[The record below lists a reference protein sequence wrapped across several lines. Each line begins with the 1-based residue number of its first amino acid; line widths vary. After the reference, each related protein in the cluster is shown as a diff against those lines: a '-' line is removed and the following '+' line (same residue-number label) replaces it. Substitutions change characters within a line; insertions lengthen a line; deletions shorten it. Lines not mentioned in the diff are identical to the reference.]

1 MELILYTLRTVA
13 YAIVDPMHIFMLIVL
28 GVMFYIKN
36 KRVSLMQKMTIGE
49 IINSPL
55 ELTLSQISLGI
66 IAGAIVSILLSS
78 FGVIFT
84 ENSGIEVM
92 FMISVLLLFIKK
104 RYMGFAYSGAILGAI
119 SIFSNILAE
128 LTKTESYINV
138 NILVLMTFVGVIHI
152 VEGFLIMF
160 DGGRGAIPV
169 FTNKDNKIIGGFA
182 YNRYW
187 ALPVALFIA
196 ITSNISSVSTSDVA
210 TPDWWP
216 IINRSGA
223 LLLLS
228 SAIIAS
234 IPLYGV
240 IGYNSVSFT
249 KEKNK
254 KPIYSGVGILIY
266 GVLLTLI
273 AQLSNFGIVGQII
286 GVIFAPLGYELM
298 LKIQNKFEESGK
310 YLYVTDDNGVT
321 VLEVAPN
328 SPAFESGVRRGDK
341 ILEVNKNKVISEV
354 EIFKEVRE
362 SFSEIPFKIK
372 KISGEIVD
380 LNIKPKNKR
389 IGMLLVPK
397 MVKVDSTLSVDNDDF
412 KKILEEMKRKR

>member
-138 NILVLMTFVGVIHI
+138 NILVLMTFVGIIHV
-152 VEGFLIMF
+152 VEGILIMF

-234 IPLYGV
+234 VPLYGV
-240 IGYNSVSFT
+240 VGYNSVSFT

-310 YLYVTDDNGVT
+310 YLYVTDDDGVA

-354 EIFKEVRE
+354 EIFKDVRE
-362 SFSEIPFKIK
+362 NFGEIPFKIK

-397 MVKVDSTLSVDNDDF
+397 MVKVDSTLSVNNDDF

>member
-397 MVKVDSTLSVDNDDF
+397 MVKVDSTLSVNNDDF

>member
-310 YLYVTDDNGVT
+310 YLYVTDDDGVA

>member
-1 MELILYTLRTVA
+1 MELMVYTLRTVA
-13 YAIVDPMHIFMLIVL
+13 YAIVDPMHLFMLVAL
-28 GVMFYIKN
+28 GIMFYIKN
-36 KRVSLMQKMTIGE
+36 RRISIMQKMTIGE
-49 IINSPL
+49 SINSPL
-55 ELTLSQISLGI
+55 ELTLSQIALGI
-66 IAGAIVSILLSS
+66 IAGAIVSIILSG
-78 FGVIFT
+78 FGIIFN
-84 ENSGIEVM
+84 ENSGIEIM
-92 FMISVLLLFIKK
+92 FMISIALLFIKK
-104 RYMGFAYSGAILGAI
+104 RYIGFAYSGAILGAI
-119 SIFSNILAE
+119 SIFFNILAE
-128 LTKTESYINV
+128 LTRTESYINV
-138 NILVLMTFVGVIHI
+138 NILVLMSFVGIIHI
-152 VEGFLIMF
+152 VEGILIMV
-160 DGGRGAIPV
+160 DGRRGAIPV

-196 ITSNISSVSTSDVA
+196 ITSNISSVNTSAVA

-254 KPIYSGVGILIY
+254 KPIYSGIGILIY
-266 GVLLTLI
+266 GVVLTLI
-273 AQLSNFGIVGQII
+273 AQISSFGIVGQII
-286 GVIFAPLGYELM
+286 VVAFAALGYEITI
-298 LKIQNKFEESGK
+298 KIQNKIEESGE
-310 YLYVTDDNGVT
+310 YLYVTDDTGVA

-341 ILEVNKNKVISEV
+341 ILEVNRNKVTSEV
-354 EIFKEVRE
+354 EIFKSIRE
-362 SFSEIPFKIK
+362 NFGEIPFKIK

-380 LNIKPKNKR
+380 LNIIPKNKR
-389 IGMLLVPK
+389 VGMLLVPR
-397 MVKVDSTLSVDNDDF
+397 MVKADSTLSVDNDDF

>member
-13 YAIVDPMHIFMLIVL
+13 YAIVDPMHLFMLVVL
-28 GVMFYIKN
+28 GIMFYIKN
-36 KRVSLMQKMTIGE
+36 KRISIMQKMTIGE
-49 IINSPL
+49 TINSPL
-55 ELTLSQISLGI
+55 ELTLSQIALGI
-66 IAGAIVSILLSS
+66 IAGVIVSIMLSG
-78 FGVIFT
+78 FGIIFN
-84 ENSGIEVM
+84 ENSGIEIM
-92 FMISVLLLFIKK
+92 FMISILLLFIKK
-104 RYMGFAYSGAILGAI
+104 RYISFAYSGAILGAV
-119 SIFSNILAE
+119 SILLNILAE

-138 NILVLMTFVGVIHI
+138 NILVLMTFVGLIHV
-152 VEGFLIMF
+152 VEGILVMF

-169 FTNKDNKIIGGFA
+169 FTNRDDKIIGGFA

-196 ITSNISSVSTSDVA
+196 ITSDISSATTSAVA

-228 SAIIAS
+228 TAIIAS

-254 KPIYSGVGILIY
+254 KPIYSGLGILIY
-266 GVLLTLI
+266 GVILTLI
-273 AQLSNFGIVGQII
+273 AQLSNFGIVGQIL
-286 GVIFAPLGYELM
+286 VIVFAPLGYELTI
-298 LKIQNKFEESGK
+298 KIQNKIENSGE
-310 YLYVTDDNGVT
+310 YLYVTDDNGVA

-328 SPAFESGVRRGDK
+328 SPAFKSGVRRGDK
-341 ILEVNKNKVISEV
+341 ILEVNKNKVTSEV
-354 EIFKEVRE
+354 EIFRE
-362 SFSEIPFKIK
+362 IRENFSEIPFRIK

-380 LNIKPKNKR
+380 LNIIPKNKR
-389 IGMLLVPK
+389 VGMLLVPR
-397 MVKVDSTLSVDNDDF
+397 MVKADSTLSVDNDDF
-412 KKILEEMKRKR
+412 KKVLEEMKRKR

>member
-216 IINRSGA
+216 IINRSGS

-240 IGYNSVSFT
+240 VGYNSVSFT

-254 KPIYSGVGILIY
+254 KPIYSGTGILIY

-310 YLYVTDDNGVT
+310 YLYVTDDNGVA

>member
-298 LKIQNKFEESGK
+298 LKIQNKLEESGK
-310 YLYVTDDNGVT
+310 YLYVTDDNGVA

>member
-298 LKIQNKFEESGK
+298 LKIQNKFEDSGK
-310 YLYVTDDNGVT
+310 YLYVTDDNGVA

>member
-28 GVMFYIKN
+28 GIMFYIKN

-216 IINRSGA
+216 IINRSGS

-240 IGYNSVSFT
+240 VGYNSVSFT

-254 KPIYSGVGILIY
+254 KPIYSGTGILIY

-310 YLYVTDDNGVT
+310 YLYVTDDNGVA

>member
-234 IPLYGV
+234 VPLYGV
-240 IGYNSVSFT
+240 VGYNSVSFT

-310 YLYVTDDNGVT
+310 YLYVTDDDGVA

-354 EIFKEVRE
+354 EIFKDVRE
-362 SFSEIPFKIK
+362 NFGEIPFKIK

-397 MVKVDSTLSVDNDDF
+397 MVKVDSTLSVNNDDF

>member
-13 YAIVDPMHIFMLIVL
+13 YAIVDPMHLFMLVVL
-28 GVMFYIKN
+28 GIMFYIKN
-36 KRVSLMQKMTIGE
+36 KRISIMQKMTIGE
-49 IINSPL
+49 TINSPL
-55 ELTLSQISLGI
+55 ELTLSQIALGI
-66 IAGAIVSILLSS
+66 IAGVIVSIMLSG
-78 FGVIFT
+78 FGIIFN
-84 ENSGIEVM
+84 ENSGIEIM
-92 FMISVLLLFIKK
+92 FMISILLLFIKK
-104 RYMGFAYSGAILGAI
+104 RYMSFAYSGAILGAV
-119 SIFSNILAE
+119 SILLNILAE

-138 NILVLMTFVGVIHI
+138 NILVLMTFVGLIHV
-152 VEGFLIMF
+152 VEGILVMF

-169 FTNKDNKIIGGFA
+169 FTNRDDKIIGGFA

-196 ITSNISSVSTSDVA
+196 ITSDISSVTTSAVA

-228 SAIIAS
+228 TAIIAS

-254 KPIYSGVGILIY
+254 KPIYSGLGILIY
-266 GVLLTLI
+266 GVILTLI
-273 AQLSNFGIVGQII
+273 AQLSNFGIVGQIL
-286 GVIFAPLGYELM
+286 VIVFAPLGYEFTI
-298 LKIQNKFEESGK
+298 KIQNKIENSGE
-310 YLYVTDDNGVT
+310 YLYVTDDNGVA

-328 SPAFESGVRRGDK
+328 SPAFKSGVRRGDK
-341 ILEVNKNKVISEV
+341 ILEVNKNKVTSEV
-354 EIFKEVRE
+354 EIFRE
-362 SFSEIPFKIK
+362 IRENFSEIPFRIK

-380 LNIKPKNKR
+380 LNIIPKNKR
-389 IGMLLVPK
+389 VGMLLVPR
-397 MVKVDSTLSVDNDDF
+397 MVKADSTLSVDNDDF
-412 KKILEEMKRKR
+412 KKVLEEMKRKR

>member
-169 FTNKDNKIIGGFA
+169 FTNKDNKIIGG
-182 YNRYW
+182 
-187 ALPVALFIA
+187 
-196 ITSNISSVSTSDVA
+196 S
-210 TPDWWP
+210 
-216 IINRSGA
+216 
-223 LLLLS
+223 
-228 SAIIAS
+228 
-234 IPLYGV
+234 
-240 IGYNSVSFT
+240 
-249 KEKNK
+249 
-254 KPIYSGVGILIY
+254 
-266 GVLLTLI
+266 
-273 AQLSNFGIVGQII
+273 Q
-286 GVIFAPLGYELM
+286 
-298 LKIQNKFEESGK
+298 
-310 YLYVTDDNGVT
+310 
-321 VLEVAPN
+321 
-328 SPAFESGVRRGDK
+328 
-341 ILEVNKNKVISEV
+341 
-354 EIFKEVRE
+354 
-362 SFSEIPFKIK
+362 
-372 KISGEIVD
+372 
-380 LNIKPKNKR
+380 
-389 IGMLLVPK
+389 
-397 MVKVDSTLSVDNDDF
+397 
-412 KKILEEMKRKR
+412 

>member
-13 YAIVDPMHIFMLIVL
+13 YAIVDPMHIFMLVVL
-28 GVMFYIKN
+28 GIMFYIKN
-36 KRVSLMQKMTIGE
+36 KRISIMQKMTIGE
-49 IINSPL
+49 TINSPL
-55 ELTLSQISLGI
+55 ELTLSQIALGI
-66 IAGAIVSILLSS
+66 IAGGILSIILSS
-78 FGVIFT
+78 FGIIFN
-84 ENSGIEVM
+84 ENSGIEMM
-92 FMISVLLLFIKK
+92 FMISILLLFFKK
-104 RYMGFAYSGAILGAI
+104 RYMGFVYSGAVLGAV
-119 SIFSNILAE
+119 SIILNVLAE

-138 NILVLMTFVGVIHI
+138 NILVLMTFVGLFNI
-152 VEGFLIMF
+152 VEGILVMF

-196 ITSNISSVSTSDVA
+196 ITRNISSVNTSAVVI
-210 TPDWWP
+210 PDWWP

-240 IGYNSVSFT
+240 VGYNSVSFT

-254 KPIYSGVGILIY
+254 KPIYSGIGILIY

-273 AQLSNFGIVGQII
+273 AQLSNLGIVGQII
-286 GVIFAPLGYELM
+286 VVVFAPLGYELM

-310 YLYVTDDNGVT
+310 YLYITDDNGVA

-328 SPAFESGVRRGDK
+328 SPAFEAGVRRGDK
-341 ILEVNKNKVISEV
+341 ILEVNRNKVISEV
-354 EIFKEVRE
+354 EIFRAVRE
-362 SFSEIPFKIK
+362 NFSEIPFRIK

-380 LNIKPKNKR
+380 LNIIPKNKR
-389 IGMLLVPK
+389 VGMLLVPR
-397 MVKVDSTLSVDNDDF
+397 MVKADSTLSVDNDDF
-412 KKILEEMKRKR
+412 KKVLEEMKRKR

>member
-310 YLYVTDDNGVT
+310 YLYVTDDDGVA

-354 EIFKEVRE
+354 EIFKDVRE
-362 SFSEIPFKIK
+362 NFGEIPFKIK

-397 MVKVDSTLSVDNDDF
+397 MVKVDSTLSVNNDDF

>member
-234 IPLYGV
+234 VPLYGV
-240 IGYNSVSFT
+240 VGYNSVSFT

-310 YLYVTDDNGVT
+310 YLYVTDDDGVA

-354 EIFKEVRE
+354 EIFKDVRE
-362 SFSEIPFKIK
+362 NFGEIPFKIK

>member
-28 GVMFYIKN
+28 GIMFYIKN

-216 IINRSGA
+216 IINRSGS

-310 YLYVTDDNGVT
+310 YLYVTDDNGVA

>member
-28 GVMFYIKN
+28 GIMFYIKN

-216 IINRSGA
+216 IINRSGS

-240 IGYNSVSFT
+240 VGYNSVSFT

-286 GVIFAPLGYELM
+286 GVIFAPLGYEFM
-298 LKIQNKFEESGK
+298 LKIQNKFEKSGK
-310 YLYVTDDNGVT
+310 YLYVTDDNGVA

-397 MVKVDSTLSVDNDDF
+397 MVKVDSTLSVDNDNF

>member
-138 NILVLMTFVGVIHI
+138 NILVLMTFVGIIHV
-152 VEGFLIMF
+152 VEGILIMF

-234 IPLYGV
+234 VPLYGV
-240 IGYNSVSFT
+240 VGYNSVSFT

-354 EIFKEVRE
+354 EIFKDVRE
-362 SFSEIPFKIK
+362 NFGEIPFKIK

>member
-28 GVMFYIKN
+28 GIMFYIKN

-240 IGYNSVSFT
+240 VGYNSVSFT

-310 YLYVTDDNGVT
+310 YLYVTDDNGVA

>member
-28 GVMFYIKN
+28 GIMFYIKN

-310 YLYVTDDNGVT
+310 YLYVTDDNGVA

>member
-310 YLYVTDDNGVT
+310 YLYVTDDNGVA

-354 EIFKEVRE
+354 EIFKDVRE
-362 SFSEIPFKIK
+362 NFGEIPFKIK